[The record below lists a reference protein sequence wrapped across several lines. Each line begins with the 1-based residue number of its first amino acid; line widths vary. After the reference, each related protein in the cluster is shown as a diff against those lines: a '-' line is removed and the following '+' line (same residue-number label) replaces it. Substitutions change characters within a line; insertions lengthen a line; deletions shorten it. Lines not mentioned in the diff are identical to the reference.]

1 MTRVTRASIN
11 LTALRHNL
19 SIAQQA
25 APHSKHMAVIKANA
39 YGHGMLPVA
48 KALEQADALAVACID
63 EAVQL
68 REAGITK
75 PLTILEGFLDPQEL
89 ALCRRYQLMPVVHQL
104 EQIAMLEV
112 ERAEP
117 LAVWL
122 KIDSG
127 MHRLGIHTDQASQ
140 AWRRLHECRS
150 IDANNIGLMSHLANA
165 DDRTDVMTEHQYQL
179 FNRIRQQLS
188 SSIEVPITS
197 LANSAG
203 ILGWTQT
210 HLDWVRPGIM
220 LYGASPFQHQT
231 GIEHHLQPVMT
242 LKSQLIAIN
251 FHKRD
256 EHVGYGGSWRCPEDM
271 PVGVIAIGYGDG
283 YPRHAGMG
291 TPIMING
298 QRAALIGRVS
308 MDMLTVD
315 LRGLHNINI
324 GDEVVLWGE
333 GLPVEEV
340 ASHAGTI
347 AYDLLCGVNPRVAVQ
362 Y

>member
-117 LAVWL
+117 L
-122 KIDSG
+122 
-127 MHRLGIHTDQASQ
+127 
-140 AWRRLHECRS
+140 
-150 IDANNIGLMSHLANA
+150 
-165 DDRTDVMTEHQYQL
+165 DR
-179 FNRIRQQLS
+179 
-188 SSIEVPITS
+188 
-197 LANSAG
+197 
-203 ILGWTQT
+203 
-210 HLDWVRPGIM
+210 
-220 LYGASPFQHQT
+220 
-231 GIEHHLQPVMT
+231 
-242 LKSQLIAIN
+242 KS
-251 FHKRD
+251 
-256 EHVGYGGSWRCPEDM
+256 
-271 PVGVIAIGYGDG
+271 
-283 YPRHAGMG
+283 
-291 TPIMING
+291 
-298 QRAALIGRVS
+298 
-308 MDMLTVD
+308 
-315 LRGLHNINI
+315 
-324 GDEVVLWGE
+324 VV
-333 GLPVEEV
+333 
-340 ASHAGTI
+340 
-347 AYDLLCGVNPRVAVQ
+347 
-362 Y
+362 